1 MKRMHLIFLL
11 LSVLNMGCFGRFTM
25 TEREIQA
32 HYAGRRD
39 KPLFYTIET
48 DSTRLFVA
56 STGADTLPPL
66 LLIHGA
72 PGAWYG
78 YIRMLDDTL
87 LTKNYHVISIDRPGY
102 HKSRI
107 GGRWRKRRQQYTLKR
122 QATTIVQAL
131 RLNHSGKPATV
142 LGRSYGAPIAA
153 KLAADYP
160 ALISQLYL
168 ISPAIDPDA
177 EKFYWFSKWGKF
189 PLVQAFLPRPL
200 NIATHEKFTHAG
212 ELRKLLPGW
221 QQIQAPVTVMQGGR
235 DWIINAC
242 NFDFAKCVLEG
253 KPANFI
259 FLPEAG
265 HLITNSHAELV
276 RSLLLSPSSGTVTPV
291 SAN

>member
-1 MKRMHLIFLL
+1 MKPVFPLL
-11 LSVLNMGCFGRFTM
+11 FFVITLSGCFSRFSM
-25 TEREIQA
+25 TRREIRD
-32 HYAGRRD
+32 HYANRSI
-39 KPLFYTIET
+39 KPTFYTIED
-48 DSTRLFVA
+48 DSSKLYVA

-87 LTKNYHVISIDRPGY
+87 LQHRFHILSVDRPGY
-102 HKSRI
+102 GLSRVRGPWKI
-107 GGRWRKRRQQYTLKR
+107 RRKQYTLDQ
-122 QATTIVQAL
+122 QAKTIAKAL
-131 RLNHSGKPATV
+131 TLNHSQQPAVV
-142 LGRSYGAPIAA
+142 LGRSYGAPVAA
-153 KLAADYP
+153 RLAALRP
-160 ALISQLYL
+160 QQVSKLLL
-168 ISPAIDPDA
+168 VSPAIDPDN

-189 PLVQAFLPRPL
+189 PLIQAFLPRPL
-200 NIATHEKFTHAG
+200 NIATHEKFTHAA
-212 ELRKLLPGW
+212 ELRKLLPYW
-221 QQIQAPVTVMQGGR
+221 SQLTMPITVMQGGR
-235 DWIINAC
+235 DWIINSF

-276 RSLLLSPSSGTVTPV
+276 RSLLLDSRGIPSIQAT